1 MSTTTSSIRNLK
13 LRYPTSNN
21 RNNMT
26 ANGHET
32 KSSRIYSK
40 KPLSATNT
48 SQDYSLNNSYNNH
61 LKKRTVLSNRPIKSI
76 SLGEEKTDNHHQNG
90 HISNKQSTNNKPRS
104 ASPPIVYHAIAPISS
119 SEETNHQQKSHNE
132 HMSESSRRIANV
144 LAHSRIKTMSNAI
157 SSCSDEEGES
167 SLHHSPNQSSR
178 SSSSS
183 IDTDADESDHKLSN
197 NNINNKQTIKPR
209 RFQKTRKTSFSSN
222 NNNHTPP
229 ISRTNIRKDD
239 QNQQR
244 SSSNDE
250 DNTELNS
257 INEEISF
264 NNNNNRRLKLFSLKK
279 RDHMATTATTTT
291 DDDTTKHHRYHPLD
305 NLEMNGKKFPSEST
319 GSSPVPTNLTPINPI
334 QTRKATRF
342 QIKSIRKS
350 QQHQILLANAAAAKS
365 SNDDDGSLSNQQPKL
380 SFKPS
385 LLERKHTNTPTTD
398 GENSTTN
405 TDNIVNGAVTAL
417 KTAQNNSGNSSG
429 NGYHRVRFHVTQHRK
444 HESPAEEEKVTV
456 PITPSPAPPAPHSSA
471 ASAQGEDEEEE
482 EAVAKSPDNRFI
494 KYAKEIGRGAFKT
507 VYRGLDTETSV
518 AVAWCELQDFAQFD
532 RQERARFKE
541 EAEMLKKLQHQNIVR
556 FYDFWEE
563 TNPRTNK
570 KVIIL
575 VTELMTS
582 GSLKGYIRNFKG
594 QKEEKRINVMKKWC
608 RQILKGL
615 AYLHGRNPPVIHRD
629 LKCDNVFISSTTGCV
644 KIGDLGLATFKT
656 QTFAKSMRGT
666 MEFMAPEMFDE
677 KYDELVDIYSFGL
690 CMLEMITGEYPYIE
704 CKGPTA
710 VIKRITNGL
719 KPDCYFKV
727 ESEDVREVIDCCIRT
742 KKEERLSVQDLL
754 QHSFFLDDNG
764 LRIDL
769 VRDSSNDSFVT
780 IKNET
785 IDLKL
790 KIVDKAKRKALYPE
804 NKVSSTVFEAI
815 LFPYNVNNDTPAQ
828 IADEL
833 IGKNYIFEDDKKF
846 VIQSIKDRVRALNY
860 EIIDRQA
867 GVLPANGKPTVNS
880 TPQPSIIIQQQQQQ
894 QQQQQATP
902 VISVPQQTNFVPTP
916 SIIQQTPVE
925 QPAIKP
931 ASELP
936 PVKPT
941 VATEPTPITQLPE
954 LSPNIPGSAVSLE
967 ELEAAL
973 KKTFTKNCAQGTTSA
988 LVNDTSESTTPLVT
1002 QDDSLIPKTVTN
1014 TPIIEQQPQQQT
1026 EETALP
1032 TATEPSTNIPQSSAS
1047 TIMQTQSQPTT
1058 MLTSQQQQMIQNS
1071 HLLSQP
1077 AQSYSYPT
1085 ISSPQNIQNN
1095 TIPNE
1100 IIKQTI
1106 HPSSTPTTSTT
1117 TTATTTVTA
1126 PETTENNHMSI
1137 SPSATPLSLP
1147 QTGESAPPLLPSDT
1161 QPPVSGS
1168 LQQLEVLLMNTFKK
1182 QNKTAG
1188 TAHSSDGEAAN
1199 TTTPS
1204 VSSVPVINNDE
1215 KNETET
1221 IPTESTSLLVDEKK
1235 RNITDTLN
1243 NSNQSPQQTQNISQ
1257 QLNESTTFDPLISDD
1272 NGNLQ
1277 ELETLFKSTCQKIP
1291 ASDDTITISPQI
1303 SSTNDDIS
1311 DLKSMIM
1318 NMSKT
1323 LLNKMNII
1331 ETKIDEQCSQ
1341 TRKINHVVTNTIL
1354 PSLLDLTDIIQETS
1368 VSSNLN
1374 SHMKSKLENIQTRIR
1389 TTQQQQQYHPQQQ
1402 QNEMKDLMDI

>member
-13 LRYPTSNN
+13 LRFPSSNN

-48 SQDYSLNNSYNNH
+48 SQDCSLNNSYNNH
-61 LKKRTVLSNRPIKSI
+61 LKKRTVLSHKPIKSI
-76 SLGEEKTDNHHQNG
+76 SLGEENTDNHHQNG

-257 INEEISF
+257 IHEEISY

-279 RDHMATTATTTT
+279 RDHMAATTTTT

-319 GSSPVPTNLTPINPI
+319 GSSPVPTNITPINPI

-532 RQERARFKE
+532 RHERARFKE

-860 EIIDRQA
+860 EMIDRQA

-988 LVNDTSESTTPLVT
+988 LVNDTSESTTPLAI

-1014 TPIIEQQPQQQT
+1014 TPIIEQQQQQT

-1117 TTATTTVTA
+1117 TTATTTATA

-1182 QNKTAG
+1182 QNKTSG

-1303 SSTNDDIS
+1303 SSTSDDIS

-1341 TRKINHVVTNTIL
+1341 TRKINYVVTNTIL

-1389 TTQQQQQYHPQQQ
+1389 TTQQQQQYHQQQ